1 MASSTPI
8 LQQVAP
14 GFRFLKDLYPES
26 RGVGLSYYPY
36 SSVNSG
42 LTPSASFAAIG
53 SAPSVASTITI
64 AAGSAY
70 LDSQLAT
77 LSTSVNLTITPST
90 TLHSGGSAVTAA
102 GTYYYYI
109 IANPS
114 RRVQPYIKGTTAPT
128 TLINGDSVANND
140 WAIECLDLDEYLQT
154 YKFYKRVGGAWSLT
168 DPIFENPVVPSQKGN
183 NRGWGNQTSSKLASG
198 NFKINEAEQLIY
210 VSGVYPPYTNSNS
223 LSLIRDC
230 ASLHLATVILTYT
243 GATPILS
250 SSELIVVN
258 QNKNP

>member
-8 LQQVAP
+8 PQQVAP

-36 SSVNSG
+36 SSVYSG
-42 LTPSASFAAIG
+42 LTPSATIAAAS
-53 SAPSVASTITI
+53 SATSVASTVTI
-64 AAGSAY
+64 AVGSAY

-77 LSTSVNLTITPST
+77 LSSSVTLTITPTT
-90 TLHSGGSAVTAA
+90 TLHSGGSTVTSA

-114 RRVQPYIKGTTAPT
+114 RRVLPYIKGSSAPT
-128 TLINGDSVANND
+128 TLLNGDAVANDD
-140 WAIECLDLDEYLQT
+140 WAIECFDMDEYLQT
-154 YKFYKRVGGAWSLT
+154 SKFYKRVSGAWSLA
-168 DPIFENPVVPSQKGN
+168 DPIFENPIVPSQKGN
-183 NRGWGNQTSSKLASG
+183 NRGWGNQTSSKLAAG
-198 NFKINEAEQLIY
+198 NFKVNEAEQLVY

-230 ASLHLATVILTYT
+230 ASLHLATLVLTYS
-243 GATPILS
+243 GATPTLAS
-250 SSELIVVN
+250 GELVVVN